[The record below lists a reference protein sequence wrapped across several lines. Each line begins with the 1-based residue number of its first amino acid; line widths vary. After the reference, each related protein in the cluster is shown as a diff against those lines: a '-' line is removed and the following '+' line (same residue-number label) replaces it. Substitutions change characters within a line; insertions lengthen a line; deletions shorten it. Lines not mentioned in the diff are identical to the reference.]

1 MQNGPLYNWEIDHGD
16 PSDPESSIIVSISP
30 HSGLISKWRIIL
42 PAEYEGLINWGIYT
56 KESKELNNPRGI
68 VETDKIILQDGLEV
82 IVKGGVESI
91 SKTKPAQLT
100 VKNPPPHFIGF
111 GFSEDENSP
120 PQNIEGI
127 TFEDHPH

>member
-1 MQNGPLYNWEIDHGD
+1 MQKSPLYNWEIDHGD
-16 PSDPESSIIVSISP
+16 PKDPESNIIISVAP

-42 PAEYEGLINWGIYT
+42 PANYEHIIDWGIY
-56 KESKELNNPRGI
+56 SKETKNLSPPRGI
-68 VETDKIILQDGLEV
+68 VETEKIILQDGLEV
-82 IVKGGVESI
+82 MVKGGIESI
-91 SKTKPAQLT
+91 SKNKMARII

-111 GFSEDENSP
+111 GYSEDELSP

>member
-16 PSDPESSIIVSISP
+16 PSDPDSSIFISISP

-42 PAEYEGLINWGIYT
+42 PAEYDGIIEWGIYIE
-56 KESKELNNPRGI
+56 KSKKIIKPRGI
-68 VETDKIILQDGLEV
+68 VETEKIIMQDGLEV

-91 SKTKPAQLT
+91 SKSKPAKII

-120 PQNIEGI
+120 PKNIEGI
-127 TFEDHPH
+127 TFEDRPH

>member
-1 MQNGPLYNWEIDHGD
+1 LQNGPLYNWEIDHGD
-16 PSDPESSIIVSISP
+16 PSDPDSSIFISISP

-42 PAEYEGLINWGIYT
+42 PAEYEGTIDWGIYIE
-56 KESKELNNPRGI
+56 KSNEIIKPRGI
-68 VETDKIILQDGLEV
+68 VETEKIIMQDGLEV

-91 SKTKPAQLT
+91 SKSKPAKII
-100 VKNPPPHFIGF
+100 VKNPPPHFIAF

-120 PQNIEGI
+120 PKNIEGI